1 MIARRALAVLYAVLC
16 HGSFAAAITCMVANL
31 WTGMQWGLGT
41 LPAAWAPLVN
51 LLLLLQFPVVHS
63 LLLSR
68 RGRPVLARLAPRAY
82 ASTLAPTVYV
92 IVASGQLLLTFLAWT
107 PSGVIWW
114 QPAGFGLIAHL
125 TLFGAAWAFLIKALH
140 DGHLPLQSGSAG
152 WQALWRGGRPDYGP
166 MPSRGLFAA
175 CRQPIYLGFALTLWT
190 GPVWTPDRLV
200 LALPWT
206 LYCLIGPLWK
216 ERRFAALHGD
226 RFDAYRQRV
235 PYIVPRFR
243 LPS

>member
-1 MIARRALAVLYAVLC
+1 MMATAW
-16 HGSFAAAITCMVANL
+16 FA
-31 WTGMQWGLGT
+31 
-41 LPAAWAPLVN
+41 
-51 LLLLLQFPVVHS
+51 S
-63 LLLSR
+63 
-68 RGRPVLARLAPRAY
+68 
-82 ASTLAPTVYV
+82 
-92 IVASGQLLLTFLAWT
+92 
-107 PSGVIWW
+107 
-114 QPAGFGLIAHL
+114 
-125 TLFGAAWAFLIKALH
+125 
-140 DGHLPLQSGSAG
+140 
-152 WQALWRGGRPDYGP
+152 
-166 MPSRGLFAA
+166 FAA

-206 LYCLIGPLWK
+206 LYCLVGPLWK